1 MSPGTVIGLGPNEGT
16 IVGTGRVLPTKFRPP
31 NTNDTPQSLF
41 PPGIGYDASPVVAR
55 FIRRGNAKMFL
66 IYTDGACL
74 NNSQLNPKAGCSFV
88 YRPSSEPPRIIGY
101 TKFPLEITGPTSE
114 PHPQT
119 SNRAELR
126 AVIAALRF
134 RYWVGEGFNSLV
146 IATDS
151 EYVVEGVTSWIHG
164 WIQRG
169 WRTSSGAAVKNRDLW
184 ECLLGEI
191 ERWDGH
197 DLQVRFWRIPR
208 EWNTQADSTAKQA
221 AAEDTRG
228 EFYDVKGVLV

>member
-1 MSPGTVIGLGPNEGT
+1 M
-16 IVGTGRVLPTKFRPP
+16 
-31 NTNDTPQSLF
+31 
-41 PPGIGYDASPVVAR
+41 
-55 FIRRGNAKMFL
+55 
-66 IYTDGACL
+66 
-74 NNSQLNPKAGCSFV
+74 
-88 YRPSSEPPRIIGY
+88 
-101 TKFPLEITGPTSE
+101 
-114 PHPQT
+114 
-119 SNRAELR
+119 
-126 AVIAALRF
+126 
-134 RYWVGEGFNSLV
+134 

-197 DLQVRFWRIPR
+197 GLQVRFWRIPR

-221 AAEDTRG
+221 AAEDRRG
-228 EFYDVKGVLV
+228 EFDDVKGVLV